1 MLQKLK
7 LGISA
12 TFFLTLAPL
21 GFCDVKLPAIFSDH
35 AVIQK
40 DVQAPVWGWVAT
52 PDDSLNIRSW
62 GKLAAAFSFS

>member
-7 LGISA
+7 FSISA
-12 TFFLTLAPL
+12 TFFLTLSPL

-40 DVQAPVWGWVAT
+40 DVQVIAGRMW
-52 PDDSLNIRSW
+52 L
-62 GKLAAAFSFS
+62 

>member
-7 LGISA
+7 FSISA
-12 TFFLTLAPL
+12 TFFLTLSPL

-40 DVQAPVWGWVAT
+40 DVQAPVWDGPNPT
-52 PDDSLNIRSW
+52 K
-62 GKLAAAFSFS
+62 KLL